1 MGRDWTEP
9 VMLLANAVD
18 SADLSLLP
26 GIFRVLEVDYGASP
40 TQLSGLVLSQ
50 AALKGLAYPVWG
62 YLADRRPR
70 KPLLAT
76 AAAAWAA
83 AALLVATA
91 SSVAAMAALLGA
103 GGVALACLMPLSQS
117 ILSDLFPP
125 ERRGAAFGRMFAAGD
140 SAPARAARRRA
151 ILRPHKRGAVAD
163 ARGAAPQLA
172 GCWARRC
179 PRPSRPS
186 CSSEVGSAAGGCA
199 SWWSRR

>member
-26 GIFRVLEVDYGASP
+26 GIFRVLEADYGASP

-103 GGVALACLMPLSQS
+103 GGVA
-117 ILSDLFPP
+117 
-125 ERRGAAFGRMFAAGD
+125 RGAGLPHAAQPVDPLRSLPTG
-140 SAPARAARRRA
+140 APRRRV
-151 ILRPHKRGAVAD
+151 RPDVRGRRQC
-163 ARGAAPQLA
+163 ARPWELPGAAPSCARTSVGPWLTRVVPLRSWRDA
-172 GCWARRC
+172 GLGAVHGPLRR
-179 PRPSRPS
+179 
-186 CSSEVGSAAGGCA
+186 AAL
-199 SWWSRR
+199 RR